1 MHVRTERKEISLF
14 AVAHPVLFAVSI
26 FFTIM
31 SLIHIPVCRYDESF
45 NLRVFYA
52 RKRIRSELGLN
63 PEDIGKDTPKGQ
75 SEDNNNN

>member
-1 MHVRTERKEISLF
+1 MVTSQELY
-14 AVAHPVLFAVSI
+14 
-26 FFTIM
+26 T
-31 SLIHIPVCRYDESF
+31 LIIF

-52 RKRIRSELGLN
+52 RKRIRSDLGLN

>member
-1 MHVRTERKEISLF
+1 MRFDELEVKEQFGHVPIY
-14 AVAHPVLFAVSI
+14 
-26 FFTIM
+26 
-31 SLIHIPVCRYDESF
+31 RYYESF